1 MSSQFYDSNN
11 SENVS
16 VEILLEDTFHP
27 NTIMYNSSGNKLE
40 CPTYYSSE
48 PIKGSIQV
56 ILNNNSS
63 RIYHSGIKIE
73 LIGEIQINMN
83 NNDENNNISN
93 NQFNRFLSLTN
104 NISSQGALSKEN
116 NIYDFEFKSIE
127 KQYDS
132 YKGTKFSIRYILLV
146 TIDMGMSSIKK
157 EKEICIFNCDK
168 NLKKI
173 KDIFLEDNNK
183 IKVEIGVESLLHVCF
198 ELDRKN
204 FHLKDTITG
213 KVSFKKINLEL
224 ENMLIRIIKIE
235 SLFGNEGEIEP
246 LGIYEIMEG
255 SPSSTDDIIY
265 FKIYLKGF
273 NNLSQTIKNE
283 MNDNI
288 RVTFYL
294 SLEICDSE
302 NRNFFKKIEINL
314 FRLPE
319 EYYNKMR
326 QNVLEG
332 KINNF
337 YEVNDFNLEKNN
349 NIKNSNKKL
358 KNKNKK
364 SKIKNLFSNIKD
376 PLDNNIRIENNN
388 SDDEDE
394 KDEKEEKEENNI
406 NNDIND
412 INNNIDINK
421 QNVNKEEIKQKQ
433 KKKKISSLFN
443 PDFD

>member
-1 MSSQFYDSNN
+1 MSNQLYDSNN
-11 SENVS
+11 PENVNI
-16 VEILLEDTFHP
+16 EILLEDTFHP
-27 NTIMYNSSGNKLE
+27 NTILYNSYGSKLE
-40 CPTYYSSE
+40 CPTFYSSE
-48 PIKGSIQV
+48 PIKGSIQI

-63 RIYHSGIKIE
+63 KIYHSGIKIE
-73 LIGEIQINMN
+73 LVGEIHIHMN
-83 NNDENNNISN
+83 NNDENNNITN

-104 NISSQGALSKEN
+104 NLSSKGVLSKEN
-116 NIYDFEFKSIE
+116 NIYDFEFKSVE

-132 YKGTKFSIRYILLV
+132 YKGTKFSIRYMLIV
-146 TIDMGMSSIKK
+146 TIDIGISPIKK

-173 KDIFLEDNNK
+173 KDLFVEDNNK

-213 KVSFKKINLEL
+213 RVSFKKINLEL

-246 LGIYEIMEG
+246 LGLYEIMEG

-288 RVTFYL
+288 KVTYYL

-326 QNVLEG
+326 QNALEG
-332 KINNF
+332 KKTNL
-337 YEVNDFNLEKNN
+337 YEVNDINLEKNGN
-349 NIKNSNKKL
+349 NKNINKIRE
-358 KNKNKK
+358 NKNKK
-364 SKIKNLFSNIKD
+364 SKIKNLFANIKD
-376 PLDNNIRIENNN
+376 PLDKNINIEGGD
-388 SDDEDE
+388 SDEENE
-394 KDEKEEKEENNI
+394 KDEKEENNI
-406 NNDIND
+406 N
-412 INNNIDINK
+412 INNNDNIDINK
-421 QNVNKEEIKQKQ
+421 QKLNKEEIKEKQ

-443 PDFD
+443 SDFD

>member
-1 MSSQFYDSNN
+1 MSSQIYDSNY
-11 SENVS
+11 SENVNI
-16 VEILLEDTFHP
+16 EILLEDTFHP
-27 NTIMYNSSGNKLE
+27 NTILSNIYGNKLE
-40 CPTYYSSE
+40 CPTFYGSE
-48 PIKGSIQV
+48 PIKGSVQI

-63 RIYHSGIKIE
+63 RLHHSGIKIE
-73 LIGEIQINMN
+73 LIGEIDIHIND
-83 NNDENNNISN
+83 NDENNNITN

-104 NISSQGALSKEN
+104 NLSSQGILNKEN
-116 NIYDFEFKSIE
+116 NIYDFEFKSVE

-132 YKGTKFSIRYILLV
+132 YKGTQFSIRYILLV

-173 KDIFLEDNNK
+173 NQLFIEDNNK

-224 ENMLIRIIKIE
+224 ENMSLRIIKIE
-235 SLFGNEGEIEP
+235 SLFGKEGEIEP

-255 SPSSTDDIIY
+255 SPSSTEDIIY
-265 FKIYLKGF
+265 FKMYLKGF
-273 NNLSQTIKNE
+273 NNLTQTIKNE
-283 MNDNI
+283 MNNNI
-288 RVTFYL
+288 RVSYYL

-302 NRNFFKKIEINL
+302 NRNFFLKIEINL

-326 QNVLEG
+326 QNILEG
-332 KINNF
+332 K
-337 YEVNDFNLEKNN
+337 KNN
-349 NIKNSNKKL
+349 IYDINDINLGNNNKINIIKNNKK
-358 KNKNKK
+358 KENKNKK
-364 SKIKNLFSNIKD
+364 NKIKNLFANIKN
-376 PLDNNIRIENNN
+376 PLEENINIENDY
-388 SDDEDE
+388 SDDE
-394 KDEKEEKEENNI
+394 EEKEENN
-406 NNDIND
+406 NNII
-412 INNNIDINK
+412 INNNVDKNSE
-421 QNVNKEEIKQKQ
+421 KEDKDEIKQKQ

-443 PDFD
+443 SDFD